1 MDKYKIHKAVE
12 YIRIQPEFPFDG
24 VDVED
29 SVEAVL
35 AYFGLH
41 PQLED
46 DERAELMSELLPLA
60 WAEEEAEMAYL
71 AESSELAGLT
81 QAQVK
86 PRTKSTPEGV
96 PSFAHAAWSG
106 TRMPVT
112 MEGVFPFSGENAPRG
127 D

>member
-1 MDKYKIHKAVE
+1 MDNKKIHNAVE

-29 SVEAVL
+29 SVEGVL
-35 AYFGLH
+35 AYFGMH
-41 PQLED
+41 PQLDD
-46 DERAELMSELLPLA
+46 DERAELIKELLPLA
-60 WAEEEAEMAYL
+60 WADEEAEIAYL
-71 AESSELAGLT
+71 VESSELAGLS
-81 QAQVK
+81 QAQGK

-96 PSFAHAAWSG
+96 PSFAHAAFSG